1 MRINKI
7 KFNIVLLFCFLLTGL
22 QAQETV
28 TTAGGNASG
37 TGGSATYTIGQMAY
51 ITNSSNGVGSEW
63 QGVQQAYEI
72 SVATEINN
80 TKSISL
86 QYSAFP
92 NPTSSFIKLRT
103 EEINTDKLS
112 YQLYDINGKLI
123 EDKILNNLETIIDMG
138 QLEPATYFLKV
149 IRNLSVMKS
158 FKIIKN

>member
-1 MRINKI
+1 
-7 KFNIVLLFCFLLTGL
+7 
-22 QAQETV
+22 
-28 TTAGGNASG
+28 
-37 TGGSATYTIGQMAY
+37 MAKRQHDQ
-51 ITNSSNGVGSEW
+51 NSSNGVGSEW

>member
-1 MRINKI
+1 MRTNKI
-7 KFNIVLLFCFLLTGL
+7 KFITVLLFCFALTVL
-22 QAQETV
+22 QAQQTV

-72 SVATEINN
+72 SVTTEINN

-92 NPTSSFIKLRT
+92 NPTTNIVRLKT

-112 YQLYDINGKLI
+112 YQLYDTNGKLI
-123 EDKILNNLETIIDMG
+123 EDKILNNKETNVDMG
-138 QLEPATYFLKV
+138 QLEPATYILKV
-149 IRNLSVMKS
+149 IRNLTVVKS
-158 FKIIKN
+158 FIIIKN